1 MKNLKK
7 IIKNSLHETKKYTIW
22 SLILSVVNSMF
33 PFINIFGFGNI
44 IIAIENGYDRE
55 HIIKIIVIFLSID
68 LFVYILKNILDL
80 IDLLHLR
87 IITDKMQYRY
97 IVDST
102 KVDFPLIQS
111 KKLLNLRRLSF
122 AANPYSAYYS
132 YLTGFIGNF
141 FQLIFILFVLNINFS
156 FLSLF
161 LIIISILYIFITFKN
176 SKIEVN
182 YNKENVTYDR
192 QISYIYD
199 VMSNINFAKD
209 VRINN
214 YKKLLLEKFEEAEHK
229 SLKNYN
235 KKNKK
240 LLFNGNV
247 LIVLSTLCTI
257 AIYAYYSYLVF
268 NNDIGIGEYTIY
280 ISTGTLFLYS
290 SIKMYNNVGK
300 INYLCKSYESY
311 DQYMNLVSENSTNH
325 NSNNLEFNKAIDKVN
340 IEFKNVSFSYD
351 GKSNVLTNVSF
362 KILEKSKTAL
372 VGLNGEGKTTI
383 VSLICRLVKPNKG
396 EILLNGVN
404 INTIPYEYYL
414 SKLCILLQDYFLFA
428 FTIRENIIFDKELD
442 LSGYYES
449 LKKADIKVKIET
461 FPLKDLTSYSK
472 RLDNSGI
479 EISGGESQKL
489 LYARNLYKN
498 GLFYILDEPTSA
510 LDPIAENSFYSKI
523 KNDLA
528 DKTLLYISHRL
539 SSTIMC
545 DNILVLSNGQ
555 VLEQGTHEELM
566 NNKGLYYLLFNE
578 QAKYYKNGV
587 KNEE

>member
-383 VSLICRLVKPNKG
+383 VSLICRLIKPNKG

>member
-442 LSGYYES
+442 LRGYNES

>member
-1 MKNLKK
+1 
-7 IIKNSLHETKKYTIW
+7 
-22 SLILSVVNSMF
+22 
-33 PFINIFGFGNI
+33 
-44 IIAIENGYDRE
+44 
-55 HIIKIIVIFLSID
+55 
-68 LFVYILKNILDL
+68 
-80 IDLLHLR
+80 
-87 IITDKMQYRY
+87 
-97 IVDST
+97 
-102 KVDFPLIQS
+102 
-111 KKLLNLRRLSF
+111 
-122 AANPYSAYYS
+122 
-132 YLTGFIGNF
+132 
-141 FQLIFILFVLNINFS
+141 
-156 FLSLF
+156 
-161 LIIISILYIFITFKN
+161 
-176 SKIEVN
+176 
-182 YNKENVTYDR
+182 
-192 QISYIYD
+192 
-199 VMSNINFAKD
+199 
-209 VRINN
+209 
-214 YKKLLLEKFEEAEHK
+214 
-229 SLKNYN
+229 
-235 KKNKK
+235 
-240 LLFNGNV
+240 
-247 LIVLSTLCTI
+247 
-257 AIYAYYSYLVF
+257 
-268 NNDIGIGEYTIY
+268 
-280 ISTGTLFLYS
+280 
-290 SIKMYNNVGK
+290 MYNNVGK

-442 LSGYYES
+442 LRGYNES

-461 FPLKDLTSYSK
+461 FPSKDLTSYSK

-479 EISGGESQKL
+479 ELSGGESQKL

-498 GLFYILDEPTSA
+498 GLFYILDEPTST